1 MAFIDVLIDLF
12 LTKYNQSYCD
22 YGDIM
27 LYKKGVTNILW
38 LNLNLTTENSEPFS
52 FKPDVSK
59 ETFGIKFT

>member
-27 LYKKGVTNILW
+27 LYKKGVTNIL
-38 LNLNLTTENSEPFS
+38 
-52 FKPDVSK
+52 
-59 ETFGIKFT
+59 